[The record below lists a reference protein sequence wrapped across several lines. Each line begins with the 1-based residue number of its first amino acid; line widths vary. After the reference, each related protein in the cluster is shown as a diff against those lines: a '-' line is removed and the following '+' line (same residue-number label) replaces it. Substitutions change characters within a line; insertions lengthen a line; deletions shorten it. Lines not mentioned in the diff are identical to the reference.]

1 MALSSCLHAP
11 ERSAHGPD
19 LRDDIE
25 HEVRRSSRLAAQG
38 SSVALDATKDGARG
52 ASAAPWWGV
61 VEVIRGEEVEA
72 SGSAASARGAVPGR
86 PEARPAPVLTPQ
98 GLSLHEVGLRLSRDG
113 LNQMP
118 QHRPTSPVK
127 MLVRQLT
134 HLLALLLWVA
144 ALLALVAGQPPLAV
158 AIVIVIVLNA
168 VFAMAQE
175 YRADRSAAELTALL
189 PANSRV
195 RRAGK
200 TVTVDAVKLVVGDI
214 VLLEPGDRISADLV
228 VITGHELAVDE
239 SMVTGES
246 VPVPRLAGDRLL
258 AGTFVAAGESVAEVV
273 ATGSSTAIA
282 GIADLAASATRPRS
296 PLTQQLDRVVRVVA
310 VIAVVVAAVLGLAG
324 LQLGLEPIQA
334 FLFAVGVAVALVPE
348 GLLPTVT
355 LSLARGASLMAKNS
369 ALVRRLD
376 AVETLG
382 ATTFICTDKTGTLTQ
397 NRMSVVEVWT
407 PSGVG
412 RLVGDGYS
420 PVATVIG
427 DAVTRSAM
435 AEAAVGAV
443 GCVTGRAVPS
453 PTGWSAE
460 GDPMEGALH
469 AWALRLGVDVT
480 DAACELRRPYS
491 PDRMLSCVVVNGV
504 SHVLGAPEAVAR
516 RCAGSMP
523 IGVLAD
529 LTGRG
534 RRVVAVA
541 IGRWEAGWAPERA
554 EQDLRL
560 QALVGLEDPPRPDVA
575 EAIAGCRRA
584 GISVAMITG
593 DHPGTAAAVGREV
606 GLLGPNGT
614 VLEGCSLPDDDD
626 ELAARLDH
634 PEGVVVA
641 RVTPADK
648 LRIARV
654 LRRRGHVVAMTGDGV
669 NDAPAL
675 KEADIGWLWA

>member
-1 MALSSCLHAP
+1 
-11 ERSAHGPD
+11 
-19 LRDDIE
+19 
-25 HEVRRSSRLAAQG
+25 
-38 SSVALDATKDGARG
+38 
-52 ASAAPWWGV
+52 
-61 VEVIRGEEVEA
+61 
-72 SGSAASARGAVPGR
+72 
-86 PEARPAPVLTPQ
+86 
-98 GLSLHEVGLRLSRDG
+98 
-113 LNQMP
+113 
-118 QHRPTSPVK
+118 
-127 MLVRQLT
+127 
-134 HLLALLLWVA
+134 
-144 ALLALVAGQPPLAV
+144 V

-175 YRADRSAAELTALL
+175 YRADRPAAELTALL

-443 GCVTGRAVPS
+443 GCVT
-453 PTGWSAE
+453 
-460 GDPMEGALH
+460 
-469 AWALRLGVDVT
+469 
-480 DAACELRRPYS
+480 
-491 PDRMLSCVVVNGV
+491 
-504 SHVLGAPEAVAR
+504 VAQ
-516 RCAGSMP
+516 CP
-523 IGVLAD
+523 PQ
-529 LTGRG
+529 
-534 RRVVAVA
+534 RV
-541 IGRWEAGWAPERA
+541 GP
-554 EQDLRL
+554 
-560 QALVGLEDPPRPDVA
+560 
-575 EAIAGCRRA
+575 RRA
-584 GISVAMITG
+584 IRWKVRCT
-593 DHPGTAAAVGREV
+593 PGRC
-606 GLLGPNGT
+606 GLAST
-614 VLEGCSLPDDDD
+614 
-626 ELAARLDH
+626 
-634 PEGVVVA
+634 
-641 RVTPADK
+641 
-648 LRIARV
+648 
-654 LRRRGHVVAMTGDGV
+654 
-669 NDAPAL
+669 
-675 KEADIGWLWA
+675 